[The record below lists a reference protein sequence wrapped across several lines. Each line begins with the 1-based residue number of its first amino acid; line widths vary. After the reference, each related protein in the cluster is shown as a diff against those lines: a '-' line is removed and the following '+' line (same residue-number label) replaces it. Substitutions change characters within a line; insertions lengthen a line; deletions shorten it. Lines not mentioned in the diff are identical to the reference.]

1 MHAASDGSFGRS
13 AAGST
18 ARGVVLLVI
27 ALGLGI
33 LLLQSTDRSPTLT
46 TTPAAAP
53 TTVPPTTVPPAPTST
68 TLPPTHDPK
77 TVKVLTANGSNVNGL
92 AQKTKEKVAAAG
104 YDALSPVTATQ
115 KVTASQVWF
124 VAGYQPDAAAIAALL
139 GLPPT
144 SVAPMPA
151 KVPVPGVTTA
161 HVVIMAGPDLAP
173 LLTATT
179 STTAH
184 KTTAST
190 AKSTTATTAK
200 PATSS
205 TTAAPAT
212 TSTTKK
218 P

>member
-46 TTPAAAP
+46 TTQAATP
-53 TTVPPTTVPPAPTST
+53 TTVPPTTAPPAPTTT
-68 TLPPTHDPK
+68 TLPPAHDPK
-77 TVKVLTANGSNVNGL
+77 TVKVLAANGSTVNGL
-92 AQKTKEKVAAAG
+92 ALKTKDKVAAAG

-115 KVTASQVWF
+115 KVTATQIWYA
-124 VAGYQPDAAAIAALL
+124 AGYQPDALAIAALL

-144 SVAPMPA
+144 AVAPIPA
-151 KVPVPGVTTA
+151 KVPVPGGTTA
-161 HVVIMAGPDLAP
+161 HVVVLAGPDLSALAAP
-173 LLTATT
+173 TT
-179 STTAH
+179 STTVRKASG
-184 KTTAST
+184 TTT
-190 AKSTTATTAK
+190 
-200 PATSS
+200 
-205 TTAAPAT
+205 
-212 TSTTKK
+212 TTKK